1 MRALNYILKPYE
13 TEKIAAVLH
22 TAMEAL
28 DIEAEK
34 YYVIDQKGGSIRV
47 PLSSVK
53 YFASD
58 RRTVHAVTTDE
69 EYTFYEKLG
78 NLESQLPDTFVRI
91 HNRYLVHMKYIE
103 AVRQNTAVVGGTVG
117 SLLVLLLL
125 LFLFRKGEWYMKVT
139 TAFIV
144 YPAMM
149 ALAFLFQDIGQQ
161 IWENVFH
168 KPMSDEVQTALFVF
182 TRFLKE
188 PAWYLIYR
196 CVKVWMPR
204 AVRMLTR
211 RMWSVLAVISLSSF
225 TGILITIYQC
235 SAEESYLAWPSCI
248 AVLVTSTGCCYLCT
262 CMAKIVRSDMER
274 ETMQYQ
280 KSYYQEIEN
289 SQQTVRS
296 VWAMVEKYGGVMDV
310 RYTEEEFSVTVCLMQ
325 NCFCK

>member
-34 YYVIDQKGGSIRV
+34 YYVIDQKDGSIRV

-117 SLLVLLLL
+117 SLLVLLPI
-125 LFLFRKGEWYMKVT
+125 LFLFHKGEWYMKVT

-149 ALAFLFQDIGQQ
+149 ALAFLF
-161 IWENVFH
+161 
-168 KPMSDEVQTALFVF
+168 
-182 TRFLKE
+182 
-188 PAWYLIYR
+188 
-196 CVKVWMPR
+196 
-204 AVRMLTR
+204 
-211 RMWSVLAVISLSSF
+211 
-225 TGILITIYQC
+225 
-235 SAEESYLAWPSCI
+235 
-248 AVLVTSTGCCYLCT
+248 
-262 CMAKIVRSDMER
+262 
-274 ETMQYQ
+274 
-280 KSYYQEIEN
+280 
-289 SQQTVRS
+289 
-296 VWAMVEKYGGVMDV
+296 
-310 RYTEEEFSVTVCLMQ
+310 
-325 NCFCK
+325 

>member
-1 MRALNYILKPYE
+1 M
-13 TEKIAAVLH
+13 
-22 TAMEAL
+22 
-28 DIEAEK
+28 
-34 YYVIDQKGGSIRV
+34 

-117 SLLVLLLL
+117 SLLVLLPI
-125 LFLFRKGEWYMKVT
+125 LFLFHKGEWYMKVT

-168 KPMSDEVQTALFVF
+168 KPMSDEAQTALFVF
-182 TRFLKE
+182 TRFLKA
-188 PAWYLIYR
+188 PAWYL
-196 CVKVWMPR
+196 
-204 AVRMLTR
+204 
-211 RMWSVLAVISLSSF
+211 ISLSSF

-248 AVLVTSTGCCYLCT
+248 AVLVTSMGCCYLCT

>member
-1 MRALNYILKPYE
+1 MP
-13 TEKIAAVLH
+13 
-22 TAMEAL
+22 
-28 DIEAEK
+28 
-34 YYVIDQKGGSIRV
+34 
-47 PLSSVK
+47 
-53 YFASD
+53 F
-58 RRTVHAVTTDE
+58 
-69 EYTFYEKLG
+69 F
-78 NLESQLPDTFVRI
+78 
-91 HNRYLVHMKYIE
+91 
-103 AVRQNTAVVGGTVG
+103 
-117 SLLVLLLL
+117 
-125 LFLFRKGEWYMKVT
+125 
-139 TAFIV
+139 
-144 YPAMM
+144 
-149 ALAFLFQDIGQQ
+149 FQDIGQQ

-168 KPMSDEVQTALFVF
+168 KPMSDEVQTALFMF
-182 TRFLKE
+182 TRFLKA

-196 CVKVWMPR
+196 CVKVWVPR

-248 AVLVTSTGCCYLCT
+248 AVLVTSMGCCYLCT

-296 VWAMVEKYGGVMDV
+296 VWAMVEKYGGVIDV

-325 NCFCK
+325 NYICK